1 MEALLID
8 RQLIIDI
15 SFVDTI
21 SIQVKASYF
30 REDENQ
36 NSTEMKGMCVC
47 IGYMAS
53 WYGLF

>member
-15 SFVDTI
+15 SIVDTI

-30 REDENQ
+30 HEN
-36 NSTEMKGMCVC
+36 EKPE
-47 IGYMAS
+47 
-53 WYGLF
+53 